1 VKKRVLYKTRFF
13 GARKAGPVTRGGALR
28 ESALI
33 GRPGLRVRVASAG
46 ASASAG
52 AVKSLPVT
60 LIRFI
65 EAVISFGLYHLVVL
79 VVKSV

>member
-1 VKKRVLYKTRFF
+1 MKKRVLYKTRFF

-52 AVKSLPVT
+52 AVKSVPVT